1 MLNWL
6 ASNILLRLVGLV
18 VLPLLM
24 LLASAVFLLCAF
36 VAIPVV
42 LLLDINIKTKY
53 VHMSD
58 RLSWIPRRNDI
69 ELW

>member
-18 VLPLLM
+18 VLPLL
-24 LLASAVFLLCAF
+24 LVLASAVFLLGAC

-58 RLSWIPRRNDI
+58 RLSWIPSRNDI
-69 ELW
+69 KLW